1 MSTTAPTAAGLDLAA
16 VSERYFA
23 AWAAATRT
31 RSSPCTPTTPCSG
44 STPAR
49 EAARGKEA
57 VRAAFAE
64 IFERFPGFDFD
75 VHRVL
80 LGEGHWV
87 LDWTLISRDGER
99 ELRLDC
105 IDAVVVSAEGLVER
119 KDTFIDAVQL
129 QAALT
134 EAA

>member
-1 MSTTAPTAAGLDLAA
+1 MSTTASTAAGLDLAA
-16 VSERYFA
+16 VAERYFA
-23 AWAAATRT
+23 AWAACDPDAIVALHTDD
-31 RSSPCTPTTPCSG
+31 TTFWVHAG
-44 STPAR
+44 QEPAR
-49 EAARGKEA
+49 GREA
-57 VRAAFAE
+57 VRTAFAE

-80 LGEGHWV
+80 LGDSHWV

-129 QAALT
+129 QTALAQAA
-134 EAA
+134 